1 MFDLPIAIT
10 IGDKQF
16 PIRNK
21 GDYRMVLD
29 CFSALN
35 DIELDEKARTIACLL
50 IFYDGMKSANDL
62 NKLGDLETA
71 VKEMFNFFEL
81 NQQNVGAKSKHKLVD
96 WEKDEQLIVS
106 AVNNV
111 AKQEVRAVPY
121 MHWWTF
127 MGYYSAIGEC
137 PLSTIIGIRDKIA
150 KGKKLEKHEKEYR
163 KSNPQ
168 YFNWDFRTEE
178 EKQADKLV
186 AELWNKGN

>member
-29 CFSALN
+29 CFATLN
-35 DIELDEKARTIACLL
+35 DMELDEKARTIACLI
-50 IFYDGMKSANDL
+50 IFYDGMNSADDL
-62 NKLGDLETA
+62 YVLGDIETA
-71 VKEMFNFFEL
+71 IKGMFSFFEL
-81 NQQNVGAKSKHKLVD
+81 NSQSIGAKAKHKLVD

-106 AVNNV
+106 AINNT
-111 AKQEVRAVPY
+111 AKMEVRAVPY

-127 MGYYSAIGEC
+127 MGYYSSIGEC

-150 KGKKLEKHEKEYR
+150 RGKKLEKYEKEYR
-163 KSNPQ
+163 KNNPQ
-168 YFNWDFRTEE
+168 YFNWDYRTEE
-178 EKQADKLV
+178 EKEADRLV

>member
-29 CFSALN
+29 CFATLN
-35 DIELDEKARTIACLL
+35 DMELDEKSRTIACLI
-50 IFYDGMKSANDL
+50 IFYDGMKSEDDL
-62 NKLGDLETA
+62 YSLGDLEA
-71 VKEMFNFFEL
+71 AIKGMFSFFEL
-81 NQQNVGAKSKHKLVD
+81 NNQSIGAKSKHKLVD

-106 AVNNV
+106 AINNT
-111 AKQEVRAVPY
+111 AKMEVRAVPY

-137 PLSTIIGIRDKIA
+137 PLATIIGIRDKIA
-150 KGKKLEKHEKEYR
+150 RGKKLEKYEKEYR
-163 KSNPQ
+163 KNNPQ
-168 YFNWDFRTEE
+168 YFNWDYRTEE
-178 EKQADKLV
+178 EKEADRLV

>member
-35 DIELDEKARTIACLL
+35 DIELDEKSRAIACLL
-50 IFYDGMKSANDL
+50 IFYDGMKSASDL
-62 NKLGDLETA
+62 DKLGDLETA
-71 VKEMFNFFEL
+71 IKEMFNFFEM
-81 NQQNVGAKSKHKLVD
+81 NQQAVGAKSNHKLVD

-106 AVNNV
+106 AINNV
-111 AKQEVRAVPY
+111 AKTEVRSLPY
-121 MHWWTF
+121 LHWWTF